1 MNAGNDRTRGLES
14 IRAARVAR
22 KAGRTARLTP
32 QVAGVGLFLL
42 LATIGIY
49 RYVWSNQLE
58 TSRKVLAGKQ
68 RATAATV
75 GKEWSDIAQRL
86 EDWTVASA
94 QAYPGDLRDPGLRNW
109 PFQQQPGLW
118 LRARL
123 ADATRREDLQRVVQF
138 SVRDAFVGC
147 FLGEAAT
154 PVRQAMTHDD
164 DAPADFPEQP
174 WNMKRAYQATRVLAP
189 TWLAELQLVNDDLRM
204 RYLEKEF
211 EKAEHNDIPIAIDII
226 KKARYFLLLL
236 DEDVAGAK
244 AEGDA
249 GLMVSDLSV
258 LPHPVRVTLVDL
270 QARKVMLRLRLASQ
284 GEYHMLAT
292 DGAMLSASGQV
303 SDETTRAIRRQVNNC
318 DLASEAKLRMNAE

>member
-42 LATIGIY
+42 LATVGIY

-75 GKEWSDIAQRL
+75 GKEWSDIAERL
-86 EDWTVASA
+86 EDWTLASA
-94 QAYPGDLRDPGLRNW
+94 QVYPGDLRDPELTNW
-109 PFQQQPGLW
+109 KFQHLPGLW
-118 LRARL
+118 LRVRMAE
-123 ADATRREDLQRVVQF
+123 ATRREDLQRVVKF

-147 FLGEAAT
+147 LLGEAAT
-154 PVRQAMTHDD
+154 PVRRAPASDD
-164 DAPADFPEQP
+164 DATNDFPEQP
-174 WNMKRAYQATRVLAP
+174 WNMKRAYQATHVLERE
-189 TWLAELQLVNDDLRM
+189 WLAELQLVNDDLRM

-211 EKAEHNDIPIAIDII
+211 EKAERNDIPVAIEII

-236 DEDVAGAK
+236 DEDVAAAK

-249 GLMVSDLSV
+249 GLMVSDLT
-258 LPHPVRVTLVDL
+258 LIPHPVRIVLIDL
-270 QARKVMLRLRLASQ
+270 QARRVMLRLRLASQ
-284 GEYHMLAT
+284 GEYHMLAS
-292 DGAMLSASGQV
+292 DGAILSASGVV
-303 SDETTRAIRRQVNNC
+303 SDETSRAVRRQVNNC
-318 DLASEAKLRMNAE
+318 DLASAVKARINAE